1 MRTLYSLRR
10 WALLS
15 LVLPFAF
22 AACSKLSKEGPPVCG
37 GPDSTVTTT
46 KVIAT
51 GFNDPRGLKFGPDGL
66 LYVAEAGVG
75 GTHFSTCVPQVVP
88 PVGPYAGSD
97 TGSRISRVDWNG
109 VRTTVADHLPSSVT
123 QPAGGSGLQGVCDV
137 QFIGNTLY
145 GVMAGAGCSHG
156 VPDIPNSVF
165 RVNPDH
171 SWTAV
176 ANCSE
181 YLMTHPVAHPD
192 PDDFEPDGT
201 PYSATSVGND
211 LYITEPNQQE
221 IDKISPVTGKI
232 TRVVDFSIL
241 HPGTGD
247 TWRGPTSLVY
257 HNGSFYFGTLG
268 KFPIVQGQAG
278 VYKLSPDG
286 SYSLFAS
293 DLTTILGIAFD
304 DHDRLYVLESTVG
317 ADELTPGLGEVI
329 RIDPNGSRHLITS
342 GLHLP
347 SAMTFGPDG
356 KLYISD
362 WGIGPPGLGQIVQ
375 VSFNC
380 ELVQAAEK

>member
-1 MRTLYSLRR
+1 MRTLHPLRR

-15 LVLPFAF
+15 LVLSF
-22 AACSKLSKEGPPVCG
+22 AACSKLTKEGPPVCG
-37 GPDSTVTTT
+37 GPDSTVTTSR
-46 KVIAT
+46 VIAT
-51 GFNDPRGLKFGPDGL
+51 GFNCPRGLKFGPDGL

-75 GTHFSTCVPQVVP
+75 GTHLSTCVPQVVP
-88 PVGPYAGSD
+88 PVGPYMGSD

-109 VRTTVADHLPSSVT
+109 VRTTFVDHLPSSIT
-123 QPAGGSGLQGVCDV
+123 QAAAGSGVQGIADV

-145 GVMAGAGCSHG
+145 ATMAGAGCSHA
-156 VPDIPNSVF
+156 VPDIPNSII
-165 RVNPDH
+165 RVNPNH
-171 SWTAV
+171 SWTPV

-201 PYSATSVGND
+201 PYSMTSVGND

-241 HPGTGD
+241 NPGTGD
-247 TWRGPTSLVY
+247 TWRGPTSMVY

-286 SYSLFAS
+286 SYSLFA
-293 DLTTILGIAFD
+293 DNLTTILGIAFD

-329 RIDPNGSRHLITS
+329 RIDPNGSRHLITN
-342 GLHLP
+342 GLNLP

-375 VSFNC
+375 VSFKC
-380 ELVQAAEK
+380 ELVQGDKQAY

>member
-1 MRTLYSLRR
+1 MRTLHLLRR

-15 LVLPFAF
+15 LVLPFA
-22 AACSKLSKEGPPVCG
+22 ACSKLTKEGPPVCG
-37 GPDSTVTTT
+37 GPDSTVTTSR
-46 KVIAT
+46 VIAT

-75 GTHFSTCVPQVVP
+75 GTHLSTCVPQVVP
-88 PVGPYAGSD
+88 PVGPYMGSD

-109 VRTTVADHLPSSVT
+109 VRTTFVDHLPSSIT
-123 QPAGGSGLQGVCDV
+123 QAAAGSGIQGIADV

-145 GVMAGAGCSHG
+145 AIMAGAGCSHA
-156 VPDIPNSVF
+156 VPDIPNSVI
-165 RVNPDH
+165 RVNPNH
-171 SWTAV
+171 SWTPV

-201 PYSATSVGND
+201 PYSMTNVGND

-221 IDKISPVTGKI
+221 IDKVSPVTGKI

-241 HPGTGD
+241 HSGLGD
-247 TWRGPTSLVY
+247 TWRGPTSMVY

-293 DLTTILGIAFD
+293 DLTTVLGIAFD

-329 RIDPNGSRHLITS
+329 RIDPNGSRHLITN

-375 VSFNC
+375 VSFKC
-380 ELVQAAEK
+380 ELVQGDKQAY